1 MWADRLAELPLAYQ
15 PATKW
20 SYSCSIDLLGRV
32 IEGAAGMEYEAFLK
46 ARLFDPL
53 GMTSTYM
60 TVPDGEKARLTDNYG
75 VLGGTVIPIDPGSN
89 SIYLDKPFVP
99 SGGGGLVSSPKDYDR
114 FLRMLLGYGKLGNER
129 IMGENAVRVGV
140 SDLIPKTVDK
150 TGSRMANEGHGA
162 GGRSVDG
169 TFGWGGAA
177 GTLGAVDYKLGLRT
191 ALWTQY
197 MPTDSYP
204 VRDEYLAAIQED
216 LKGMKKM

>member
-1 MWADRLAELPLAYQ
+1 
-15 PATKW
+15 
-20 SYSCSIDLLGRV
+20 
-32 IEGAAGMEYEAFLK
+32 AFLK
-46 ARLFDPL
+46 QRLFDPL
-53 GMTSTYM
+53 GMTSTWL
-60 TVPDGEKARLTDNYG
+60 TVPESEKGRLTDNYG
-75 VLGGTVIPIDPGSN
+75 VLGATVLPIDPGAN

-129 IMGENAVRVGV
+129 VMGENAVRVGI

-150 TGSRMANEGHGA
+150 TGSWMANEGHGA
-162 GGRSVDG
+162 GGRSVNG

-197 MPTDSYP
+197 MPSDSYP
-204 VRDEYLAAIQED
+204 IRDEYLTALEADI
-216 LKGMKKM
+216 KSMKKG